1 MKIAE
6 FVATLERRAAEAE
19 RVQAHAPVAAVL
31 LDVLAELKTADESAE
46 SATATRPGTESPG
59 LERHLTAEEVAALLQ
74 VPPGYPY
81 RHARELGGLKV
92 GKYLRFPETAVRRRL
107 ERRR

>member
-1 MKIAE
+1 LKIAE
-6 FVATLERRAAEAE
+6 FVTTLERRAAEAE
-19 RVQAHAPVAAVL
+19 RMQAHAPVAAVL
-31 LDVLAELKTADESAE
+31 LDVLAELKAAE
-46 SATATRPGTESPG
+46 QPTTATKPETDTPG
-59 LERHLTAEEVAALLQ
+59 LERHLTPEEVAALLQ

>member
-1 MKIAE
+1 MKFAE

-19 RVQAHAPVAAVL
+19 RMQAHAPVSAVL
-31 LDVLAELKTADESAE
+31 LDVLAELKAADETT
-46 SATATRPGTESPG
+46 TATKSEQDSPG
-59 LERHLTAEEVAALLQ
+59 LERHLTPEEVAALLQ

-81 RHARELGGLKV
+81 RHARQLGGVKV
-92 GKYLRFPETAVRRRL
+92 GKYLRFPETVVRRRL

>member
-1 MKIAE
+1 VKIAE

-19 RVQAHAPVAAVL
+19 RMQAHAPVAAVL
-31 LDVLAELKTADESAE
+31 LDVLAELKTADESAR
-46 SATATRPGTESPG
+46 ATKPGTESPG
-59 LERHLTAEEVAALLQ
+59 LERHLTPEEVAALLQ

-92 GKYLRFPETAVRRRL
+92 GKYLRFPETVVRRRL